1 MEELQGRMDMDPV
14 DPPSDPSSSESDSDL
29 SDPPSDSEDE
39 SSDDSD
45 TNTSDSSVEY
55 SVGDTNSTKK
65 RKRKRH
71 AKLKRKDKKRR
82 RKDKQRARK
91 KKQVTKRRKYL
102 DNQRAK
108 HLKSREKDR
117 RRRTVEKERRAREK
131 IRLLANEKIASARM
145 LANER
150 SMRQNHREAQA
161 TSAKIA
167 TSMHNTAKA
176 LADNITNQA
185 MLQTS
190 AMKAQEST
198 IKEREEKARDK
209 SATKTMTDLQLMV
222 MKLGFAP
229 VSALTQSPPLNTLD
243 LKFTE
248 LHEKLIRRT
257 GSVVL
262 NNQLLNLT
270 TGWECR
276 IDLGSV
282 GQFLSIDGF
291 APPAKDAFGGFT
303 IFMFNPT
310 THNPTEEE
318 MMGRLESLVQDPKSL
333 GKEWGTILKRF
344 KYYFP
349 KTVDEMDHM
358 ITAAVD
364 LLCLLSGNNKS
375 IAAKGYIDAAVAV
388 KAHRLDFK
396 HQQVKD
402 PAFLTK
408 VLYLIEVEQQR
419 VYQQL
424 EATYLAEP
432 IFPLVRL
439 QHLVTQRSITFN
451 SLMPMLCGPIQYT
464 VLLPAILSTRLAG
477 TKAPAAAKSQKK
489 KAASPAP
496 TEKSR
501 GYKSWWKTKP
511 VNDSV
516 NWSIPSGK
524 SYSDYFNDSDKGRAN
539 TAKIENLQFGHHKD
553 EANPCPLC
561 PTYMA
566 EGTCDPKC
574 HNAHIYPPSRVG
586 TPNSTTNFACIGTS
600 SLVGDRKC
608 STSSQA
614 GDPKDSASPSVG
626 DRKDS
631 ALPSVGDRK
640 DSAPPSVGDPKDTTS
655 SLVRDPKDSPA
666 QLTPSGIASGGVFT
680 PPTAPQRRNLRRIIA
695 RDKAD
700 DTLFRKYLPANIS
713 TIFDP
718 PCVSVDKDNF
728 VPPPWLHESVEQ
740 IAGESMRPPASPPFK
755 FAATD
760 HARAYNTELLIDH
773 DHDLSKILEANQHT
787 TVAYGSEF
795 WELSD
800 LEAVFGRHP
809 NFDFFSEILTNG
821 MDYHFDFDLT
831 EDERMAEL
839 EANLERGNHNSAKDD
854 EEVLIKMAY
863 KEVKHGFMV
872 PVSVEIVKEIKN
884 AMIQA
889 VGIVSQWTINAKG
902 ERVVKKRLTHDLSY
916 WITQSYAS
924 VNSRCNLDKYP
935 PMIYGWCLIRII
947 HYIVALRAAFPD
959 KRILISKYDF
969 SDAYRRIAHAAQA
982 AAQTIFVIGQ
992 VAFICLRL
1000 SFGGSVNPPSWCSV
1014 SEMITDLSNELPLIP
1029 KWNPDKLFSPA
1040 QVQVPAPRYLDDS
1053 IPLALARPL
1062 VVDIPT
1068 TARGRGDCFVDDI
1081 IKVYLDD
1088 PVQIQRHA
1096 ASAPLAIHIAMRPNA
1111 GTSEPVDR
1119 RETLSVTKLEAEGTP
1134 QEIHTVLGWEL
1145 ETRRLI
1151 CALPEDKYVAWLS
1164 KEELEDLALWLAFLA
1179 QARAGISMNGLTI
1192 RNPTI
1197 LSISDSCPYGLGGF
1211 TSGGRAWRLKISKSS
1226 FIYGKSIA
1234 TSPQKSSPSRR
1245 KAWKCSS
1252 CLCCDIRRT
1261 QREARKDLEKV
1272 ARFPGILS
1280 HWNRLLSWSW

>member
-1 MEELQGRMDMDPV
+1 MVLNKSISKQSNTGLSTRAAVFKMYMEGHLKKNEGKKFGQRGKGKLFNLVDKMDLQERNVCILLEEDGNPKLGLVGLHHLFCNEDKQLIGFRGQNFDDPVIISMGNLTGPPGGLEGVEEQDRYDESKCINSLPGSDDLMAADSVQQFVTENPAILLSPRELNKARSSIDQSIIIDPYLFGQLQEVFGPDPGSINPVDALFFLRFSCTTDHKHDRLISFLWASASGYNDRDTLVKLKRAPMGVKVGTFKAAYQGWLEKYQFNVSSPPVLDDAMVELPPKFPANAGPPAAPQELIVPDEEGMEDEEPVEDEEIRCLGVRVEEEEEEEEELEEGEDKEENQGTDQGRNQGSDEDQGRDQGSDEEQDAEKGNEDYMEELQDRMDMDPV

-29 SDPPSDSEDE
+29 SDPPSDSEDD

-45 TNTSDSSVEY
+45 TDTSDSSVEY

-91 KKQVTKRRKYL
+91 KKQVAKRRKYL

-117 RRRTVEKERRAREK
+117 RRRTVEKERLAREK

-270 TGWECR
+270 TSWECR

-310 THNPTEEE
+310 THDPTEEE

-364 LLCLLSGNNKS
+364 LLCLLSGNNES

-419 VYQQL
+419 VYKQL

-439 QHLVTQRSITFN
+439 QHLVTQRSIAFN

-477 TKAPAAAKSQKK
+477 PKAPAAAKSQKK

-553 EANPCPLC
+553 EANPRPLC

-574 HNAHIYPPSRVG
+574 HNAHIYRNRLQ
-586 TPNSTTNFACIGTS
+586 T
-600 SLVGDRKC
+600 K
-608 STSSQA
+608 
-614 GDPKDSASPSVG
+614 SPSLATKV
-626 DRKDS
+626 DN
-631 ALPSVGDRK
+631 
-640 DSAPPSVGDPKDTTS
+640 T
-655 SLVRDPKDSPA
+655 
-666 QLTPSGIASGGVFT
+666 F
-680 PPTAPQRRNLRRIIA
+680 
-695 RDKAD
+695 AD
-700 DTLFRKYLPANIS
+700 I
-713 TIFDP
+713 
-718 PCVSVDKDNF
+718 
-728 VPPPWLHESVEQ
+728 
-740 IAGESMRPPASPPFK
+740 
-755 FAATD
+755 
-760 HARAYNTELLIDH
+760 
-773 DHDLSKILEANQHT
+773 
-787 TVAYGSEF
+787 
-795 WELSD
+795 
-800 LEAVFGRHP
+800 
-809 NFDFFSEILTNG
+809 
-821 MDYHFDFDLT
+821 
-831 EDERMAEL
+831 
-839 EANLERGNHNSAKDD
+839 
-854 EEVLIKMAY
+854 Y
-863 KEVKHGFMV
+863 K
-872 PVSVEIVKEIKN
+872 
-884 AMIQA
+884 
-889 VGIVSQWTINAKG
+889 
-902 ERVVKKRLTHDLSY
+902 
-916 WITQSYAS
+916 
-924 VNSRCNLDKYP
+924 
-935 PMIYGWCLIRII
+935 
-947 HYIVALRAAFPD
+947 
-959 KRILISKYDF
+959 
-969 SDAYRRIAHAAQA
+969 
-982 AAQTIFVIGQ
+982 
-992 VAFICLRL
+992 
-1000 SFGGSVNPPSWCSV
+1000 
-1014 SEMITDLSNELPLIP
+1014 
-1029 KWNPDKLFSPA
+1029 
-1040 QVQVPAPRYLDDS
+1040 
-1053 IPLALARPL
+1053 
-1062 VVDIPT
+1062 
-1068 TARGRGDCFVDDI
+1068 
-1081 IKVYLDD
+1081 
-1088 PVQIQRHA
+1088 
-1096 ASAPLAIHIAMRPNA
+1096 
-1111 GTSEPVDR
+1111 
-1119 RETLSVTKLEAEGTP
+1119 
-1134 QEIHTVLGWEL
+1134 
-1145 ETRRLI
+1145 
-1151 CALPEDKYVAWLS
+1151 
-1164 KEELEDLALWLAFLA
+1164 
-1179 QARAGISMNGLTI
+1179 
-1192 RNPTI
+1192 
-1197 LSISDSCPYGLGGF
+1197 
-1211 TSGGRAWRLKISKSS
+1211 
-1226 FIYGKSIA
+1226 
-1234 TSPQKSSPSRR
+1234 
-1245 KAWKCSS
+1245 
-1252 CLCCDIRRT
+1252 
-1261 QREARKDLEKV
+1261 
-1272 ARFPGILS
+1272 
-1280 HWNRLLSWSW
+1280 